1 VRGLISQPRT
11 LFDRV
16 RAAVRR
22 VRFNGSGE

>member
-1 VRGLISQPRT
+1 MISQPRT

-22 VRFNGSGE
+22 AQFNELGG